1 MPNLPSMPDAA
12 NERLARTL
20 CCAVDG
26 AGKPRHQVAR
36 EAGMHKDTLLRV
48 IRGERPI
55 TLDEAA
61 RILEACGAPVRA
73 TLALVLAG
81 HEALAVQWMHH
92 EMGAFLE
99 ELSLIHI
106 SEPTRPY

>member
-1 MPNLPSMPDAA
+1 MPNLPSMSDAA

-26 AGKPRHQVAR
+26 AGKPRHQIAR

-55 TLDEAA
+55 NLDEAT
-61 RILEACGAPVRA
+61 RIFEACGAPARA
-73 TLALVLAG
+73 T
-81 HEALAVQWMHH
+81 ETVQM
-92 EMGAFLE
+92 ASRTAKAS
-99 ELSLIHI
+99 LSDF
-106 SEPTRPY
+106 T